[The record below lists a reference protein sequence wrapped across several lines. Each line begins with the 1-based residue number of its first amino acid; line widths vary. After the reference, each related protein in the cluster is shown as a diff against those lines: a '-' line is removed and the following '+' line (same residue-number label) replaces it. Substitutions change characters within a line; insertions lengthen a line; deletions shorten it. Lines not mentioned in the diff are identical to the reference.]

1 MKGLTAKFSGFIFV
15 ISFVIFGLNSDPY
28 PQALLDSTKAYI
40 RKMPKA
46 RISEGEKGTEQVQN
60 RAQVGVK
67 QSDSSGGKRFLWIDL
82 ELKTQEDL
90 EFLKSLGLTCC
101 FDMGRVVD

>member
-1 MKGLTAKFSGFIFV
+1 MKGLTAKLSGFIFV

-46 RISEGEKGTEQVQN
+46 VRSFRGPA
-60 RAQVGVK
+60 R
-67 QSDSSGGKRFLWIDL
+67 GGKLIPPKVGRTPKVKWLGTS
-82 ELKTQEDL
+82 KTCYL
-90 EFLKSLGLTCC
+90 SVNYFSIA
-101 FDMGRVVD
+101 